1 MANDIWRTLIK
12 QQPAERSISK
22 KWFNRKP
29 KLKEFGLEEY
39 NLNTL
44 YKSKKKFEE
53 DREERSRKIRK
64 DLPRHDR
71 RESISIEGY
80 ICLLFIL
87 ALIVYQFTGR
97 TPSFMIVGFLGLG
110 AIVFF
115 AVYYIKLRR
124 KQIETKRMVEEINK
138 KQKKIDA
145 EEFEYEEAYD
155 NLVEYSKAVFDY
167 EAWERR
173 KKASSWKKCSGRS
186 FQSEL
191 ISMFKTYG
199 YDADFADRK
208 NISVIYEDTECV
220 RTAVYCKTYGYVKE
234 EEVKLFLKAMER
246 NGISEGMIIS
256 AEGYDTAAETICK
269 KAGIEIW
276 NVNDILNFEKTIEER
291 EE

>member
-1 MANDIWRTLIK
+1 M
-12 QQPAERSISK
+12 
-22 KWFNRKP
+22 
-29 KLKEFGLEEY
+29 
-39 NLNTL
+39 
-44 YKSKKKFEE
+44 
-53 DREERSRKIRK
+53 
-64 DLPRHDR
+64 
-71 RESISIEGY
+71 
-80 ICLLFIL
+80 
-87 ALIVYQFTGR
+87 
-97 TPSFMIVGFLGLG
+97 
-110 AIVFF
+110 
-115 AVYYIKLRR
+115 
-124 KQIETKRMVEEINK
+124 
-138 KQKKIDA
+138 
-145 EEFEYEEAYD
+145 
-155 NLVEYSKAVFDY
+155 FDY

-246 NGISEGMIIS
+246 NGI
-256 AEGYDTAAETICK
+256 CK